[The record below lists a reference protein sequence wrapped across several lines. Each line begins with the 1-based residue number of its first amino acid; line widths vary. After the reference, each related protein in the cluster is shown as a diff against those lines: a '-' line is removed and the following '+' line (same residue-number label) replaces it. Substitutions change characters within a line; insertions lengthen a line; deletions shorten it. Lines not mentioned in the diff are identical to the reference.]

1 MRSKEAKGVVQYLQ
15 NERERRNELDQR
27 RGQKKDRGV

>member
-1 MRSKEAKGVVQYLQ
+1 VQYLQ

-27 RGQKKDRGV
+27 RGQKKDRGI